1 MRNGPAQVVEQAG
14 REDHQSRPPSVAVI
28 VGASIDWGLVC
39 WAGRGAMLSARPE
52 TQPNSCEHTSY
63 QLTVVPVAVVRAQPP
78 VCSRGRRA
86 ARPGLQG
93 AQPPAAAPPGRGSAP
108 GAGPRRTIGIQG
120 GPPYSRQPGP
130 QGTTRQPTVWSSRAR
145 RATSAHA
152 EAHAWWVATDR
163 RRVQGA
169 DATVG
174 RRIRVRPA
182 LRPALPGA
190 DEWRVRHGADAATP
204 GRGEAAGRL
213 GQRAVA
219 GGL

>member
-86 ARPGLQG
+86 ARRSAGCST
-93 AQPPAAAPPGRGSAP
+93 ASSCAARPRLGTGRGSAP
-108 GAGPRRTIGIQG
+108 NDRDSGGAALQPTARSAGHDAPADGVVEPSATGDVGPCRGPRLVG
-120 GPPYSRQPGP
+120 GDGS
-130 QGTTRQPTVWSSRAR
+130 
-145 RATSAHA
+145 
-152 EAHAWWVATDR
+152 
-163 RRVQGA
+163 
-169 DATVG
+169 
-174 RRIRVRPA
+174 
-182 LRPALPGA
+182 
-190 DEWRVRHGADAATP
+190 TP
-204 GRGEAAGRL
+204 GTRR
-213 GQRAVA
+213 
-219 GGL
+219 